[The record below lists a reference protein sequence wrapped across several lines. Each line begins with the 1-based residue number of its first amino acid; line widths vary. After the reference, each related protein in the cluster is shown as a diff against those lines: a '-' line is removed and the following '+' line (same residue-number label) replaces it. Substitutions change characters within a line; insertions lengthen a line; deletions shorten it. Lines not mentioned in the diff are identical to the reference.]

1 MKPIEVMEFST
12 FYKIPKIEKISYAN
26 LKRTFSIENYYT
38 KDLDPYG
45 YEEEKSHFKCMKI
58 QKGLLTSLLVGNGLV
73 PKYKDGGTFPYKAIK
88 KFEMK
93 NAPKD
98 NEQAHVINS
107 VFRNFMEGENRSIVS
122 LKTGKGKTYVATNLI
137 HKLGVRTLIMVKSV
151 KLRMQWMDS
160 FRTHT
165 TCKSIKSIESSRD
178 LLNLLDDSA
187 VEYDVIVCLHSTMRS
202 FINEYGIKSFSKLL
216 LKNKIGMKVFD
227 EFDLENGSM
236 FKLDMHSSC
245 RFNLYLSATDYK
257 SSKKED
263 VVFQK
268 IFGHVFNIGKEYA
281 HSLERKGKFYLFSV
295 PVSRELRNKV
305 YGYTPNGLEFSYT
318 KFHKY
323 AIDNFPSKPIV
334 QHLWDT
340 LIKQRYKNGLK
351 TLFFI
356 GRKTTSEDFRKKLAS
371 LFNIPLHEIGIV
383 NSNIPKDKIDY
394 NASKKI
400 IISTSNSMGR
410 GVDIKGL
417 DTIVDL
423 ETRASRSNT
432 SQVIG
437 RVSRT
442 GMKNI
447 GTYIQLVDTTFEV
460 PLRNFWSKENKDFFS
475 DFFSEKEIIELGSF
489 DELDELD
496 N

>member
-1 MKPIEVMEFST
+1 MKPIEVTEFTT
-12 FYKIPKIEKISYAN
+12 FYKIPKLEKMSYAN
-26 LKRTFSIENYYT
+26 LKKNFSIENYYT
-38 KDLDPYG
+38 KDLEPYG
-45 YEEEKSHFKCMKI
+45 YEEESNHFKCMKI
-58 QKGLLTSLLVGNGLV
+58 QKGLLTSLLVGNGLI
-73 PKYKDGGTFPYKAIK
+73 PKYKDGGVFPYGAIK

-93 NAPKD
+93 NPPKD
-98 NEQAHVINS
+98 EEQANVINS
-107 VFRNFMEGENRSIVS
+107 VFRKFSEGDNRAIVS

-137 HKLGVRTLIMVKSV
+137 HRLGVKTIIMVKSV
-151 KLRMQWMDS
+151 KLRMQWIDS

-165 TCKSIKSIESSRD
+165 TCKSIKAIESGRD
-178 LLNLLDDSA
+178 LLNLLDDSGM
-187 VEYDVIVCLHSTMRS
+187 EYDIIVCLHSTMRS

-236 FKLDMHSSC
+236 FRMDMHSSC
-245 RFNLYLSATDYK
+245 KFNLYLSATDYK

-268 IFGHVFNIGKEYA
+268 IFGHVYNIGKEYA
-281 HSLERKGKFYLFSV
+281 HSLERKGKFYIFAV

-305 YGYTPNGLEFSYT
+305 YGYTPNGLEFSYP

-323 AIDNFPSKPIV
+323 CVENMPSKPIIL
-334 QHLWDT
+334 HLWET
-340 LIKQRYKNGLK
+340 FIKERFKKGLK

-356 GRKTTSEDFRKKLAS
+356 GRKTTADSFKKKLAE
-371 LFNIPLHEIGIV
+371 LFNIPLQDIGIV
-383 NSNIPKDKIDY
+383 NSDIPKDRINY

-400 IISTSNSMGR
+400 IVSTSNSMGR

-442 GMKNI
+442 GMENI
-447 GTYIQLVDTTFEV
+447 GTYIQIVDATFDIPV
-460 PLRNFWSKENKDFFS
+460 RNFWSKENKGFFDDFFS
-475 DFFSEKEIIELGSF
+475 DKEIIELSSF
-489 DELDELD
+489 DELE